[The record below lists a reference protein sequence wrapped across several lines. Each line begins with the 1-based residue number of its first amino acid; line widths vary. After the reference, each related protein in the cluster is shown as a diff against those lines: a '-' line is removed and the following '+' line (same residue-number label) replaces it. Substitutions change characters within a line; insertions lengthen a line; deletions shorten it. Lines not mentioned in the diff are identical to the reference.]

1 MNRNT
6 HRVVFNATRGLL
18 MAVSEVAPAHGSG
31 SHAGGQTTTTS
42 TGRRPSCWRLSSLAL
57 ALGWVGAAM
66 AQIAADPTAPGAQR
80 PTVLTAPNGVPLV
93 NITTPSAAGVSRN
106 TYSQFD
112 VNAQGAILNNSRTD
126 TPTQLGGWVQG
137 NPWLAT
143 GGARVILNEVNS
155 SQPTHLGGHV
165 EVAGQQAEVVIANPA
180 GIEINGGGFIN
191 ASGVTLT
198 TGAPVMSNGHLESF
212 RVRGGEVRIDGLG
225 LDTRDADQTRILTRA
240 MQVNAGLWA
249 RELSVALGAN
259 DVPALASGTA
269 LQATPVAGTGPAPG
283 FLLDVAALGGM
294 YAGKITLVGTAAG
307 LGVNNRGTLAADDG
321 DWVLRTDGWLTNTG
335 TIVASG
341 NATAV
346 VGGDI
351 HNADSGLIAAGQN
364 TSLDAAALRS
374 DANAVLAAG
383 LGADGQLN
391 GTGTLDLNARQ
402 QIALQ
407 GQALAAGGLTA
418 HTAGA
423 LVTDGAQLRA
433 ARIGL
438 NAASLSNVGGE
449 IAQSGGGTLTIH
461 STGTIDNTDGAILS
475 DGGLA
480 IHSAGT
486 VTNLRGDMQAV
497 GDARIDTAGVALD
510 NTGGR
515 ITSQGALQV
524 ATGDITNRA
533 LGARAAQIGSSGDFT
548 LTAAALSNGIDGAT
562 RSTLWSGQALNVR
575 AQQLTNDG
583 DIAGDTVLLQTQG
596 DLTNSSTGTVSA
608 TQAIDIGADTFTNRG
623 LVHANEAGGTS
634 RVQLQATT
642 VNNLG
647 GAAIYGDRVAVAAH
661 TLNNRPDAIDP
672 VAPVIAARGQLDIGV
687 QNLHNEDGALIY
699 SGGDLRVG
707 GGLDAATGYTTGAAQ
722 SVSNLSATIEA
733 AGHLTI
739 AADTLTNERR
749 NANVH
754 QATLLDQT
762 AHLTMPSWWVNG
774 QNEHGVAIEGT
785 SNYSP
790 HLFYLLDPAS
800 ILSDEALVTPDGNVV
815 HRIEVA
821 LDPADSIHFAAS
833 GAYAGNYG
841 VRERVTVGAPT
852 TAVLYVQQRTDNV
865 TNPDQVPGSAH
876 VFASST
882 ASVTSWQRN
891 TLNYSETY
899 GRCSTNCTLL
909 VVQPGYNDPQG
920 LILRDTQRALT
931 STHAG
936 LEVSRTARHTV
947 VEDRLNFDAG
957 APAAVRAGGDMVLNV
972 GTALVNRYADIQA
985 GAGLDVQAGGA
996 SVTNEGQTLLRTH
1009 SFQVTSHTAAQGDFD
1024 WTAPEISEVVGH
1036 AGGTLSGAQQVSI
1049 AAQSL
1054 SNTDLARSTG
1064 LPANGLG
1071 FLGVSTPGPNDALS
1085 VPPSALL
1092 RPAAPDS
1099 AYLVEIDPRFTHH
1112 SLWLGSDYLLSA
1124 LASDPAA
1131 LHKRLGDGFFEQKL
1145 VREQVAQLTGR
1156 RFLPG
1161 HTSDEAQFLA
1171 LMEAGVA
1178 HAQAWNLIPGVALS
1192 AEQMAQLTTDLV
1204 WLVERVVVLP
1214 DGHRTSALVPQVYV
1228 RQIGD
1233 GEITPA
1239 GALIA
1244 GENVR
1249 LDIAQDIV
1257 NNGGMLAGDS
1267 VLLQAGRD
1275 ITHIGGLL
1283 QGGHTLVASAGRDV
1297 SVIST
1302 THGTSFESTY
1312 VNQRRTELARV
1323 GALQA
1328 GDADGAAL
1336 IVNAGRDVNLQGAS
1350 VGNASTTGSTTI
1362 QAGRDV
1368 HLQTVTVGSSDNT
1381 EYNAKNYQRHSQRQE
1396 IGTNV
1401 QALGDAQLR
1410 AGNDVVARAAN
1421 VNALGDLSVQAGND
1435 ITLQAG
1441 RAVSESATSVHIQ
1454 RKGVLSKKS
1463 TEEVKRSASDV
1474 AQGSG
1479 FSGAN
1484 VVLQAGQDIQIQGSS
1499 VNAQDLLLLDAGR
1512 DVTIASEQNTESGSY
1527 FSEVKKSG
1535 LSADLMDGVSYGKSR
1550 QNATQTYEA
1559 ATQSG
1564 SSVTGGD
1571 VTVQAGRDAVVRS
1584 SVVIADTDLTVIA
1597 GRDVGVE
1604 AARDTLSSTN
1614 EAHAKS
1620 TTIGI
1625 DAGASGRFTAFGQTR
1640 SGQDGTSTSETAVQ
1654 SLLSANAGNLT
1665 LIAGT
1670 DNQHQGTGA
1679 GNVNTQGGTLLA
1691 QDTVALSGNSVTL
1704 GTADSQ
1710 SNSEFR
1716 AQSKNF
1722 TIGSQL
1728 SGVVGGLIT
1737 QLGDAVQTARHTDN
1751 ERLQAAAAL
1760 KAGYDAYKLAGTPG
1774 ADFTASA
1781 GTAAQPGDPG
1791 AAGIGISAS
1800 IGSSKSRQNEQQ
1812 TTTQQAGTVIQAGQ
1826 IDIQAREGDLKAV
1839 GAKLQAQDIGLQAA
1853 GDIDLQAAKNTATLD
1868 STHSGSSAGLGV
1880 TFGFGEQNGIS
1891 FQVSASRAR
1900 GSGEGSETTH
1910 DNAVVT
1916 ATHTLTVRSGA
1927 DTKLRGAQLAGDAV
1941 IADIGG
1947 NLNIQ
1952 TLQDTSQYDS
1962 DQKSSG
1968 FSVSLCVPPLCYG
1981 NVVTGSVSTAKEQ
1994 VDHDFT
2000 SVNQQSGIA
2009 AGAGG
2014 FDITVT
2020 GNTDLQ
2026 GAAITSSATPD
2037 KNRLTTGSLTYSDL
2051 TNTQTT
2057 YAESESMS
2065 LGYGGAGLVATI
2077 ATNVVGNVL
2086 ANEVG
2091 ERGLPENIT
2100 QTSSTQSVISPAN
2113 ITVTGTDAQSAE
2125 NVAALTNRDASTA
2138 NQSLTNQLT
2147 LQQAQELKAQQQEAR
2162 ENQIAANTIGAVI
2175 TNAIGDVAQAQGWP
2189 DGGWQKTALH
2199 GMAGLIQ
2206 AKVAGTDVGK
2216 AVTAAMLNE
2225 QLTPVLADYLQGQG
2239 IDPRSPEFKTL
2250 MAAASTLLGSA
2261 FDAASV
2267 TYTATV
2273 NNYLK
2278 HADVESLEARLRACG
2293 DSQACRDK
2301 AFDDAY
2307 RTSVAND
2314 IELLNCK
2321 TTGNCEELKAA
2332 YRAGYAAIESML
2344 DKGIK
2349 PDDVSLILDMESNA
2363 QTIIRR
2369 GLDQLQCNASACQD
2383 RANYLVGVGRG
2394 LAKVTP
2400 AGLVTGSGVMAYELT
2415 TAVLNLGW
2423 TDTAVA
2429 LAQGIAGLP
2438 AELQQRLGSE
2448 DPQVR
2453 GEAMVDALAIGSV
2466 ATVVTTKLAQTGY
2479 GATVR
2484 HVEAKALAAREAETI
2499 ATRMREVAIHT
2510 DDARFSQVA
2519 QEIVSAERAGWKTA
2533 DGKTW
2538 WPPENGKVPGTE
2550 QIVELKVGQK
2560 LDRYGE
2566 TSNKSSFLAPA
2577 GTPLDQRAL
2586 SDTTNTALH
2595 DVYIVKKPFSVQESR
2610 VMPWFGREG
2619 MGLQYETTVGTGMT
2633 INNLI
2638 RRGFLE
2644 KISP

>member
-1 MNRNT
+1 
-6 HRVVFNATRGLL
+6 
-18 MAVSEVAPAHGSG
+18 
-31 SHAGGQTTTTS
+31 
-42 TGRRPSCWRLSSLAL
+42 
-57 ALGWVGAAM
+57 
-66 AQIAADPTAPGAQR
+66 
-80 PTVLTAPNGVPLV
+80 
-93 NITTPSAAGVSRN
+93 
-106 TYSQFD
+106 
-112 VNAQGAILNNSRTD
+112 
-126 TPTQLGGWVQG
+126 
-137 NPWLAT
+137 
-143 GGARVILNEVNS
+143 
-155 SQPTHLGGHV
+155 
-165 EVAGQQAEVVIANPA
+165 
-180 GIEINGGGFIN
+180 
-191 ASGVTLT
+191 
-198 TGAPVMSNGHLESF
+198 
-212 RVRGGEVRIDGLG
+212 
-225 LDTRDADQTRILTRA
+225 

-497 GDARIDTAGVALD
+497 GDARIDTAGEALD

-733 AGHLTI
+733 AGHMTI

-947 VEDRLNFDAG
+947 VEDRLNVDAG
-957 APAAVRAGGDMVLNV
+957 APAAIRAGGDMVLNV

-1099 AYLVEIDPRFTHH
+1099 AYLVETDPRFTHH

-1214 DGHRTSALVPQVYV
+1214 DGRRTSALVPQVYV

-1454 RKGVLSKKS
+1454 RKGMLSKKS

-1512 DVTIASEQNTESGSY
+1512 DVAIASEQNTESGSY
-1527 FSEVKKSG
+1527 FAETKKSG
-1535 LSADLMDGVSYGKSR
+1535 FNVSKQGVNHGKS
-1550 QNATQTYEA
+1550 
-1559 ATQSG
+1559 TQSG
-1564 SSVTGGD
+1564 SGTTSSSTQAGSSVSGGDVLIASGRDTRVSASTVVADELLSIDAGHNVTIAAGVNSRTRAQASDNKSKGVNLIASGLSESVTLMHDTRDGGDGSSASTTAAASTVGSLGGD
-1571 VTVQAGRDAVVRS
+1571 VTITASSQYQQSGSDVLALAGDIHIEAQSVEITQTRETRS
-1584 SVVIADTDLTVIA
+1584 DT
-1597 GRDVGVE
+1597 RQQN
-1604 AARDTLSSTN
+1604 S
-1614 EAHAKS
+1614 KS
-1620 TTIGI
+1620 TVLGATPRNALV
-1625 DAGASGRFTAFGQTR
+1625 DAIKSAKTTAETAQA
-1640 SGQDGTSTSETAVQ
+1640 TSETGNNRVQ
-1654 SLLSANAGNLT
+1654 AIGAAATALSAYNTAHQVAALVANPQS
-1665 LIAGT
+1665 IA
-1670 DNQHQGTGA
+1670 
-1679 GNVNTQGGTLLA
+1679 
-1691 QDTVALSGNSVTL
+1691 SVT
-1704 GTADSQ
+1704 
-1710 SNSEFR
+1710 
-1716 AQSKNF
+1716 
-1722 TIGSQL
+1722 I
-1728 SGVVGGLIT
+1728 
-1737 QLGDAVQTARHTDN
+1737 
-1751 ERLQAAAAL
+1751 
-1760 KAGYDAYKLAGTPG
+1760 
-1774 ADFTASA
+1774 DFNL
-1781 GTAAQPGDPG
+1781 
-1791 AAGIGISAS
+1791 
-1800 IGSSKSRQNEQQ
+1800 GSSKSRSES
-1812 TTTQQAGTVIQAGQ
+1812 TETADTGRASSVA
-1826 IDIQAREGDLKAV
+1826 
-1839 GAKLQAQDIGLQAA
+1839 AA
-1853 GDIDLQAAKNTATLD
+1853 GDVHITASGAGTDSDILIRGSDVSAGHDARLKAEGDVQLESGQDRSTLHSTNTSSGASIGVGVSFGASNGITFNASANQANGNAEGQDVVQRNTHIVAGNTARI
-1868 STHSGSSAGLGV
+1868 
-1880 TFGFGEQNGIS
+1880 E
-1891 FQVSASRAR
+1891 
-1900 GSGEGSETTH
+1900 
-1910 DNAVVT
+1910 
-1916 ATHTLTVRSGA
+1916 SGA
-1927 DTKLRGAQLAGDAV
+1927 DTTLAGASV
-1941 IADIGG
+1941 NARTVRAEVGG
-1947 NLNIQ
+1947 SLNIESR
-1952 TLQDTSQYDS
+1952 QDTSTFQS
-1962 DQKSSG
+1962 DQQSSG
-1968 FSVSLCVPPLCYG
+1968 WGVSLCIPPFCYG
-1981 NVVTGSVSTAKEQ
+1981 ASSVSASGGAQNIESRFASVTEQSGFKAGDGGFQVNVQGDTTLTGGAITSADKAVQDNRNSFVTGGELTLSDVENRAEYQ
-1994 VDHDFT
+1994 AEGY
-2000 SVNQQSGIA
+2000 SVNLALAVAGAEARTPEQQKLAPAAPAKNEGSAGIGEDSGSASSTSQAAISGIA
-2009 AGAGG
+2009 
-2014 FDITVT
+2014 
-2020 GNTDLQ
+2020 GNTE
-2026 GAAITSSATPD
+2026 A
-2037 KNRLTTGSLTYSDL
+2037 RTGD
-2051 TNTQTT
+2051 
-2057 YAESESMS
+2057 AESGIAPIFDQNRVQKEIDAQIRITAEFGKQASKAIGDYATKQ
-2065 LGYGGAGLVATI
+2065 LEEAGKLRDQATAETNPDRRAQLNAQADQLQADWGDNGTLRLLAHTVVGGLTGGGAGAAGASAGTLAAPAVA
-2077 ATNVVGNVL
+2077 
-2086 ANEVG
+2086 
-2091 ERGLPENIT
+2091 
-2100 QTSSTQSVISPAN
+2100 
-2113 ITVTGTDAQSAE
+2113 D
-2125 NVAALTNRDASTA
+2125 ALT
-2138 NQSLTNQLT
+2138 
-2147 LQQAQELKAQQQEAR
+2147 QA
-2162 ENQIAANTIGAVI
+2162 
-2175 TNAIGDVAQAQGWP
+2175 
-2189 DGGWQKTALH
+2189 
-2199 GMAGLIQ
+2199 
-2206 AKVAGTDVGK
+2206 
-2216 AVTAAMLNE
+2216 
-2225 QLTPVLADYLQGQG
+2225 G
-2239 IDPRSPEFKTL
+2239 IDGAL
-2250 MAAASTLLGSA
+2250 ASTLTALASTVAGAAAGGVSGSA
-2261 FDAASV
+2261 TAFNEVANNFLSHAESSLRLQLQSEQLACETDDCRQEKQQEIDRLNRLDLWRDAQIEQACESPASAACQSWTAAIRVAGASYQGQQGNLVDTAERSSVLNQAYKYQQAVDNPLLYGVGKGLLKLTPPGLLVGAVGAAAATVQSIVEHGAVQTAADALKGIAELPNDLRTRLNSSDPAVVGEALVDAIGLGFGGTAASAGAKRV
-2267 TYTATV
+2267 ALDALQRSKV
-2273 NNYLK
+2273 
-2278 HADVESLEARLRACG
+2278 RA
-2293 DSQACRDK
+2293 ALIK
-2301 AFDDAY
+2301 A
-2307 RTSVAND
+2307 
-2314 IELLNCK
+2314 EQ
-2321 TTGNCEELKAA
+2321 E
-2332 YRAGYAAIESML
+2332 
-2344 DKGIK
+2344 
-2349 PDDVSLILDMESNA
+2349 
-2363 QTIIRR
+2363 
-2369 GLDQLQCNASACQD
+2369 
-2383 RANYLVGVGRG
+2383 
-2394 LAKVTP
+2394 
-2400 AGLVTGSGVMAYELT
+2400 
-2415 TAVLNLGW
+2415 
-2423 TDTAVA
+2423 AVA
-2429 LAQGIAGLP
+2429 LARVENNIRADMPGYGGHAVRDFTPGTTHRAEMVNAGQVTDRDGLP
-2438 AELQQRLGSE
+2438 RVDEIKAVSDSQQNLNQWDWTTQRPAWKEGTIVTDRVTAQPETYRMVLSEKQYSDISKALDDGDNNTAAKSLGSWATR
-2448 DPQVR
+2448 DPINGIGDIR
-2453 GEAMVDALAIGSV
+2453 SKLAISSEWKGQQGAPVYVVEFTIRPGVGLREGTVGPMYDKHISSV
-2466 ATVVTTKLAQTGY
+2466 LPG
-2479 GATVR
+2479 GG
-2484 HVEAKALAAREAETI
+2484 H
-2499 ATRMREVAIHT
+2499 
-2510 DDARFSQVA
+2510 QVQFMQNHPFA
-2519 QEIVSAERAGWKTA
+2519 SPSSFIINPSSLK
-2533 DGKTW
+2533 
-2538 WPPENGKVPGTE
+2538 
-2550 QIVELKVGQK
+2550 ELK
-2560 LDRYGE
+2560 
-2566 TSNKSSFLAPA
+2566 
-2577 GTPLDQRAL
+2577 
-2586 SDTTNTALH
+2586 
-2595 DVYIVKKPFSVQESR
+2595 
-2610 VMPWFGREG
+2610 
-2619 MGLQYETTVGTGMT
+2619 
-2633 INNLI
+2633 
-2638 RRGFLE
+2638 
-2644 KISP
+2644 